1 MRPFTSFVAGL
12 VALVAALVT
21 VPLLWVSANVA
32 DEDGYVTFS
41 SRLATDEELQS
52 AFADY
57 LADDFVS
64 RGLLPERL
72 QEAASSAMTVVAR
85 STSNRP
91 GFVSAW
97 EDTQRS
103 FHTSAFDGGTG
114 PLTVQVAPMAEF
126 LTGRLGDLLPV
137 SLAVPADLVVPVGT
151 EQDRTQVARL
161 DQSRTFGLLGLL
173 VVVIAVAASF
183 FAARSRPLAIAGLG
197 LGAIVVA
204 GVLRV
209 ASSVL
214 APEVLD
220 RTEGQTGFA
229 RTLQKLLADRA
240 SDSLA
245 GWLTSI
251 AVCGAVA
258 VVVGL
263 AGRAI
268 MGRQR
273 A

>member
-21 VPLLWVSANVA
+21 VPLMWVSANVA
-32 DEDGYVTFS
+32 DEDGYVAFS
-41 SRLATDEELQS
+41 SRLATDQELQS
-52 AFADY
+52 AFSAY
-57 LADDFVS
+57 LADDFVN
-64 RGLLPERL
+64 RGLLPGSLRK
-72 QEAASSAMTVVAR
+72 AATSAMTVVAR
-85 STSNRP
+85 STTNRP

-114 PLTVQVAPMAEF
+114 PLTVQVAPMAKF
-126 LTGRLGDLLPV
+126 LTGRLGDLLPI
-137 SLAVPADLVVPVGT
+137 SLAVPEDLVVPVGT
-151 EQDRTQVARL
+151 EQERSQVARL

-173 VVVIAVAASF
+173 VVVIAAAVSF

-209 ASSVL
+209 ASSVIT
-214 APEVLD
+214 PKVLD

-245 GWLTSI
+245 QWLTSI

-258 VVVGL
+258 AVVGL
-263 AGRAI
+263 AGRVI
-268 MGRQR
+268 TGRHQQ
-273 A
+273 